1 MFPFQSGVQ
10 PLSAFA
16 RASTLRG
23 CFAESRKLKVA
34 CRVPG
39 ADSSKSVVHDD
50 GRRKGPGPEALEAG
64 VFALRS
70 LEDWSADSRVRA
82 FLAPDQVC
90 PDKAFRAPDSPF
102 LESAL

>member
-70 LEDWSADSRVRA
+70 LEEGARNS
-82 FLAPDQVC
+82 
-90 PDKAFRAPDSPF
+90 FRQEVLKIGGGGINST
-102 LESAL
+102 LRTLRSWLS